1 MTANIA
7 LWAGLKQKGQ
17 DCQER
22 VGIQFQERCFI
33 KDKSGDKWLEKKK
46 EAGKNRHMYEYKRS
60 AYRRIVKNGEG
71 FVGEQSAA
79 GMSVNDD
86 DVDWF

>member
-1 MTANIA
+1 
-7 LWAGLKQKGQ
+7 
-17 DCQER
+17 
-22 VGIQFQERCFI
+22 
-33 KDKSGDKWLEKKK
+33 
-46 EAGKNRHMYEYKRS
+46 MYEYKRS